1 MSTADSAAEG
11 AAVGTPARA
20 TVAGPSYIA
29 WTALALMTVSSVASL
44 RPAPTMAVYGLAAVF
59 LYVLPAI
66 VFLIPTALVSAELAS
81 GWNGAG
87 GTERYGLRS
96 CPLTPRPPQ

>member
-1 MSTADSAAEG
+1 MSVNESGQA
-11 AAVGTPARA
+11 GTPAA
-20 TVAGPSYIA
+20 PSTHKAAALGLIS

-44 RPAPTMAVYGLAAVF
+44 RPAPTMAVYGLACVF

-81 GWNGAG
+81 GWDG
-87 GTERYGLRS
+87 GVYRWVKEGLS
-96 CPLTPRPPQ
+96 PKMGFA